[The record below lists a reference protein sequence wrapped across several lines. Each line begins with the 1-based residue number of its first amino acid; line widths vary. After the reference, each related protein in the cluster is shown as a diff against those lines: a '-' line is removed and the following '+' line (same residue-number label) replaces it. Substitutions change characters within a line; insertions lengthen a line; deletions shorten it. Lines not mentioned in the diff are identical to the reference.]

1 MRVKVIGGGLAGSEA
16 CYQLLKRGFEV
27 DLYEMRPVK
36 MTPCHST
43 GNLAELVCSNSL
55 KSMSEDSASGMLKAE
70 LNAMDSLLI
79 RMAGESAVPAGSALA
94 VDREIFS
101 SKVTKELSRFD
112 GFRVINEEIS
122 DIDVN
127 IPTIVASGPLTSDA
141 LSVEINRLTGDNDNL
156 HFYDAVA
163 PIVSADS
170 IDTSKIFPAARYNKG
185 EASDYLNAGM
195 TREEYDA
202 FYDELING
210 ERVILKEFEKG
221 DLFESCMPIEE
232 MARRGKDT
240 LRFGMLK
247 PVGIVNP
254 NSGERYYAVVQLRK
268 ENVEATMYNLV
279 GFQTNLTFKE
289 QKRIFSMISGL
300 EKAEFLRYGVMH
312 RNTFMNSPKVLSE
325 YGCLKDNENIF
336 FAGQIT
342 GVEGYVESIMSGL
355 IAGVNM
361 ARKLRGLDMLTL
373 PNTTVSGGLLR
384 HVFASISE
392 DFEPMNANFG
402 ILPEIKGIRDKKERK
417 RAYFERGVNDIKDF
431 IEKSGFL
438 E

>member
-36 MTPCHST
+36 MTPCHRS
-43 GNLAELVCSNSL
+43 GDLAELVCSNSL
-55 KSMSEDSASGMLKAE
+55 KSVSEDSASGMLKSE
-70 LNAMDSLLI
+70 LKAMDSLLI
-79 RMAGESAVPAGSALA
+79 RMAEESAVPAGSALA
-94 VDREIFS
+94 VDREAFS
-101 SKVTKELSRFD
+101 KKVTAALGDFG
-112 GFRVINEEIS
+112 GFRIIGEEVVKIEDGEPVVIA
-122 DIDVN
+122 
-127 IPTIVASGPLTSDA
+127 TGPLTSDG
-141 LSVEINRLTGDNDNL
+141 LIDEIDRITGDRDNL

-170 IDTSKIFPAARYNKG
+170 IDGDKVFPASRYNKG

-195 TREEYDA
+195 TRDEYDA
-202 FYDELING
+202 FYEELIRG
-210 ERVILKEFEKG
+210 EKVILKEFEKG
-221 DLFESCMPIEE
+221 ELFESCMPIEE

-247 PVGIVNP
+247 PVGITNP
-254 NSGERYYAVVQLRK
+254 NNGERYYAVAQLRK

-289 QKRIFSMISGL
+289 QKRIFSMIPGL
-300 EKAEFLRYGVMH
+300 NNAEFLRYGVMH
-312 RNTFMNSPKVLSE
+312 RNTFMNSPKVLCG

-342 GVEGYVESIMSGL
+342 GVEGYVESMMSGL
-355 IAGVNM
+355 IAGVNLS
-361 ARKLRGLDMLTL
+361 RKLRGLDMLTL
-373 PNTTVSGGLLR
+373 PDTTVSGGLMK
-384 HVFASISE
+384 HVSASVSE

-402 ILPEIKGIRDKKERK
+402 ILPEIKGIRDKKQRK
-417 RAYFERGVNDIKDF
+417 RAYFERGVKDIKAF

-438 E
+438 S